1 MVKAASV
8 VNITSSNKDTLFDNV
23 WGIFYSVNIQQIAE
37 LSSETYDAVTS
48 VVAMAPGTVTV
59 VQQVKAS
66 LTKDTVRGYSKT
78 LKLICG

>member
-8 VNITSSNKDTLFDNV
+8 VNISLSNIDTLSDNI
-23 WGIFYSVNIQQIAE
+23 WGIFYSVNIQHIAE

-59 VQQVKAS
+59 VQQVNTFS
-66 LTKDTVRGYSKT
+66 LE
-78 LKLICG
+78 IQ

>member
-1 MVKAASV
+1 MVKVASV
-8 VNITSSNKDTLFDNV
+8 VNLTLANIDTLSDNI

-59 VQQVKAS
+59 VQQVNAS
-66 LTKDTVRGYSKT
+66 LIEETVSGYSKT
-78 LKLICG
+78 LKLSCG